1 MAYQTGEAEFRAHII
16 MHMRHMCIAIIMK
29 LRRMLRIRT

>member
-1 MAYQTGEAEFRAHII
+1 MAYQSGEAEFCAHII

-29 LRRMLRIRT
+29 L

>member
-1 MAYQTGEAEFRAHII
+1 MADGSGRAEFCAHII

-29 LRRMLRIRT
+29 L